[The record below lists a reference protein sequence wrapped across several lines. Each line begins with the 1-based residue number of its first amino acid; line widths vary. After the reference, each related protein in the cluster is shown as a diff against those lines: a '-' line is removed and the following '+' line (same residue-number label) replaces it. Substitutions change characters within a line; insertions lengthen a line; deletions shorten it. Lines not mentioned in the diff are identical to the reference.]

1 MWYKAA
7 NETFVTLYHGTS
19 HENYLLMKRSGVL
32 RKSDVPNLTTNKE
45 LAKAFGK
52 QFFEGDETVILS
64 FVLPRNLIE
73 GRVGTVVTTVGDIPM
88 QYCKGVER
96 FDSSDSSIERPDDV
110 RHNIEMKDRVSGGW
124 TAEQERMAIEKLKE
138 LGRNPKAYIP
148 AWMRNDERFRGKV

>member
-19 HENYLLMKRSGVL
+19 RENYLLMKRSGVL
-32 RKSDVPNLTTNKE
+32 RKSDVPNLTTSKE

-73 GRVGTVVTTVGDIPM
+73 GHVGTVVTTVSDIPM
-88 QYCKGVER
+88 KYMKGIEK
-96 FDSSDSSIERPDDV
+96 FDSLDASIGKPADI
-110 RHNIEMKDRVSGGW
+110 RHRLDISQQVEGW
-124 TAEQERMAIEKLKE
+124 TAEQERMAVEKMRE
-138 LGRNPKAYIP
+138 LERNPKAYIP
-148 AWMRNDERFRGKV
+148 AWMRNDNRFRGKV

>member
-1 MWYKAA
+1 MWYKTA

-19 HENYLLMKRSGVL
+19 RENYLLMKKSGVL
-32 RKSDVPNLTTNKE
+32 RKSDVPNLTTSKE

-88 QYCKGVER
+88 RYCKGVEK
-96 FDSSDSSIERPDDV
+96 FDSMDASIGKPADI
-110 RHNIEMKDRVSGGW
+110 RHGLEMSQKNTGW
-124 TAEQERMAIEKLKE
+124 TEEQERMTVEKLRE
-138 LGRNPKAYIP
+138 LERNPGAYIP
-148 AWMRNDERFRGKV
+148 AWMRNDGRFRGKV